1 MFSLI
6 NNMIGEPGR
15 RNKMNTQL
23 EKIAKIWPGLQNIF
37 SVPHNQ
43 KEYNRLVHILD
54 GVIDEVGEN
63 ESHPLASLM
72 ETLGSLIESYE
83 VQNIP
88 EIEGSPCDALKTLLE
103 EHDLKQSDLPEIGSQ
118 GVISEMLSGK
128 RQFNVRQIKLL
139 SNRFNVSPA
148 VFM

>member
-1 MFSLI
+1 
-6 NNMIGEPGR
+6 
-15 RNKMNTQL
+15 MNTQL
-23 EKIAKIWPGLQNIF
+23 EKIAEIWPGIQNIF

-43 KEYNRLVHILD
+43 KEYNRLVNILD
-54 GVIDEVGEN
+54 GLIDEVGEN

-83 VQNIP
+83 GQNIP
-88 EIEGSPCDALKTLLE
+88 EIEGSPSDALKALME
-103 EHDLKQSDLPEIGSQ
+103 EHNLKQSDFPEIGSQ
-118 GVISEMLSGK
+118 GVISEIISGK

-139 SNRFNVSPA
+139 SKRFKVSPA

>member
-1 MFSLI
+1 
-6 NNMIGEPGR
+6 
-15 RNKMNTQL
+15 MNTQL
-23 EKIAKIWPGLQNIF
+23 EKIAKIWPGIQNIF
-37 SVPHNQ
+37 SVPHNK
-43 KEYNRLVHILD
+43 KEYNRLVNILD
-54 GVIDEVGEN
+54 GLIDEVGEN

-88 EIEGSPCDALKTLLE
+88 EIEGSSCEALKTLME

-118 GVISEMLSGK
+118 GVISEILSGK

-139 SNRFNVSPA
+139 SKRFKVSPA

>member
-1 MFSLI
+1 MDI
-6 NNMIGEPGR
+6 
-15 RNKMNTQL
+15 QL
-23 EKIAKIWPGLQNIF
+23 EKIAKIWPGIQNIF

-43 KEYNRLVHILD
+43 KEYNRLVDILD
-54 GVIDEVGEN
+54 GLIDEVGEN

-83 VQNIP
+83 AQNIP
-88 EIEGSPCDALKTLLE
+88 EIEGSPSGALKTLME
-103 EHDLKQSDLPEIGSQ
+103 DHGLKQSDFPEIGSQ
-118 GVISEMLSGK
+118 GVISEILSGK

-139 SNRFNVSPA
+139 SKRFKVSPA

>member
-1 MFSLI
+1 
-6 NNMIGEPGR
+6 
-15 RNKMNTQL
+15 MNTQL
-23 EKIAKIWPGLQNIF
+23 EKIAKIWPGIQNIF

-43 KEYNRLVHILD
+43 KEYDRLVHILD
-54 GVIDEVGEN
+54 GLIDEVGEN

-83 VQNIP
+83 AQNIP
-88 EIEGSPCDALKTLLE
+88 EIEGSPSDVLKTLME
-103 EHDLKQSDLPEIGSQ
+103 EHDLNQSDLPEIGSQ
-118 GVISEMLSGK
+118 GVISEILSGK

-139 SNRFNVSPA
+139 CSRFNVSPA

>member
-1 MFSLI
+1 
-6 NNMIGEPGR
+6 
-15 RNKMNTQL
+15 MNTQL
-23 EKIAKIWPGLQNIF
+23 EKIAKIWPGIQNIF

-54 GVIDEVGEN
+54 GLIDEVGEN

-83 VQNIP
+83 VQNVP
-88 EIEGSPCDALKTLLE
+88 EIEGRPSDSLKTLME

-118 GVISEMLSGK
+118 GVISEILSGN

>member
-1 MFSLI
+1 
-6 NNMIGEPGR
+6 
-15 RNKMNTQL
+15 MNTQL
-23 EKIAKIWPGLQNIF
+23 EKIAKIWPGVQNIF

-43 KEYNRLVHILD
+43 MEYNRLVHILD
-54 GVIDEVGEN
+54 SVIDEVGEN

-88 EIEGSPCDALKTLLE
+88 EIEGSPSDALKTLLG

-118 GVISEMLSGK
+118 GVISEILSGK

>member
-1 MFSLI
+1 
-6 NNMIGEPGR
+6 
-15 RNKMNTQL
+15 MNTQL
-23 EKIAKIWPGLQNIF
+23 EKIAKIWPGIQNIF

-43 KEYNRLVHILD
+43 KEYNRLVDILD
-54 GVIDEVGEN
+54 GLIDEVGEN

-83 VQNIP
+83 TQNIP
-88 EIEGSPCDALKTLLE
+88 VIEGSPSDALKTLME

-118 GVISEMLSGK
+118 GVISEILSGK

-139 SNRFNVSPA
+139 SKRFKVSPA

>member
-1 MFSLI
+1 
-6 NNMIGEPGR
+6 MIGKAGR

-23 EKIAKIWPGLQNIF
+23 EKIAKIWPDIQNIF

-43 KEYNRLVHILD
+43 KEYNRLVRILD
-54 GVIDEVGEN
+54 GLIDEVGEN

-72 ETLGSLIESYE
+72 ETLGSLIESYD

-88 EIEGSPCDALKTLLE
+88 EIEGNPSDALKTLME

-118 GVISEMLSGK
+118 GVISEILAGK

>member
-1 MFSLI
+1 
-6 NNMIGEPGR
+6 MIGELGR
-15 RNKMNTQL
+15 RNKMNTQM
-23 EKIAKIWPGLQNIF
+23 EKIAKLWPGIQNVF

-43 KEYNRLVHILD
+43 KDYNRLVNLLD

-83 VQNIP
+83 IKNIP
-88 EIEGSPCDALKTLLE
+88 EIEASPSDALKTLME

-118 GVISEMLSGK
+118 GVVSEILSGK
-128 RQFNVRQIKLL
+128 RQFNIRQIKLL

>member
-1 MFSLI
+1 
-6 NNMIGEPGR
+6 
-15 RNKMNTQL
+15 MNTQL
-23 EKIAKIWPGLQNIF
+23 EKIAEIWPGIQNIF

-43 KEYNRLVHILD
+43 KEYNRLVNILD
-54 GVIDEVGEN
+54 SLIDEVGES

-88 EIEGSPCDALKTLLE
+88 EIEGSPIDALKTLME

-118 GVISEMLSGK
+118 GVISEIISGK

-139 SNRFNVSPA
+139 SKRFKVSPA

>member
-1 MFSLI
+1 MD
-6 NNMIGEPGR
+6 
-15 RNKMNTQL
+15 TQL
-23 EKIAKIWPGLQNIF
+23 EKIAKIWPGIQNIF

-43 KEYNRLVHILD
+43 KEYNRLGNLLD
-54 GVIDEVGEN
+54 GLIDEVGEN
-63 ESHPLASLM
+63 ESHPLATLM

-83 VQNIP
+83 AQNIP
-88 EIEGSPCDALKTLLE
+88 DIEGSPSVALKTLME

-118 GVISEMLSGK
+118 GVISEILAGK

-139 SNRFNVSPA
+139 SKKFNVSPA

>member
-1 MFSLI
+1 
-6 NNMIGEPGR
+6 
-15 RNKMNTQL
+15 MNTQI
-23 EKIAKIWPGLQNIF
+23 EKIAKIWPGIQNIF

-43 KEYNRLVHILD
+43 KEYNRLVNILD
-54 GVIDEVGEN
+54 GLIDEVGEN
-63 ESHPLASLM
+63 ESHHLASLM

-88 EIEGSPCDALKTLLE
+88 AIEGSPSDALKTLME

-118 GVISEMLSGK
+118 GVISEILSGK
-128 RQFNVRQIKLL
+128 RQFNVRQIKML
-139 SNRFNVSPA
+139 SKRFKVSPA

>member
-1 MFSLI
+1 
-6 NNMIGEPGR
+6 
-15 RNKMNTQL
+15 MNTQL
-23 EKIAKIWPGLQNIF
+23 EKIAKIWPGIQNIF

-43 KEYNRLVHILD
+43 KEYNRLVNILD
-54 GVIDEVGEN
+54 GLIDEVGEN

-83 VQNIP
+83 AQNIP
-88 EIEGSPCDALKTLLE
+88 VIEGSPRDALKTLME

-118 GVISEMLSGK
+118 GVISEILSGK

-139 SNRFNVSPA
+139 SKKFKVSPA

>member
-1 MFSLI
+1 
-6 NNMIGEPGR
+6 MIGDAGR
-15 RNKMNTQL
+15 RNNMNTQL
-23 EKIAKIWPGLQNIF
+23 EKIAKIWPGIQSIF

-43 KEYNRLVHILD
+43 NEYNRLVHILD
-54 GVIDEVGEN
+54 GLIDEVGEN

-88 EIEGSPCDALKTLLE
+88 EIEGSPRDALNTLME
-103 EHDLKQSDLPEIGSQ
+103 EHDLKQSDFPEIGSQ
-118 GVISEMLSGK
+118 GVISEILSGK